1 MNSKSLALTAL
12 VAGLLVPAAALAQPV
27 FADLSLPSA
36 RIALVDRLQQQEQS
50 DESQAKFWSQEPVT
64 QQDYYVQETK
74 DRELIARISAGEP
87 VSRDE
92 LAEALERVDTEY

>member
-1 MNSKSLALTAL
+1 MNSKSLAMTVL

-27 FADLSLPSA
+27 FPDLSLPSA
-36 RIALVDRLQQQEQS
+36 RIALVGQLEQQEQI

-64 QQDYYVQETK
+64 QQDFYVQEKK
-74 DRELIARISAGEP
+74 DRELVARISAGEP

-92 LAEALERVDTEY
+92 LAEALKPVATEY